1 MNRPEGAY
9 LYTWQGAIASDAR
22 ITRNRIAVALLL
34 ARHARYS
41 DRSRPVYPSNITVGR
56 EAGIARQTVSRHVRW
71 LRANGYLHRV
81 EWADYPDLVSDRR
94 VQAYLLTLPE
104 AAGRTPACVTLALH

>member
-1 MNRPEGAY
+1 MSDRPEGAY
-9 LYTWQGAIASDAR
+9 LYAWQDAVASDAR

-34 ARHARYS
+34 ARRASYS
-41 DRSRPVYPSNITVGR
+41 DRTRPVYPSNITVGR
-56 EAGIARQTVSRHVRW
+56 EAGIARGTVNRHVKW

-94 VQAYLLTLPE
+94 VEAYLLTLP
-104 AAGRTPACVTLALH
+104 ATAGRTATCVTLA

>member
-9 LYTWQGAIASDAR
+9 LYAWQDAIASDAR

-34 ARHARYS
+34 ARRARYS
-41 DRSRPVYPSNITVGR
+41 DRTRPVYPSNITVGH
-56 EAGIARQTVSRHVRW
+56 EAGVTRQTVSRHVRW
-71 LRANGYLHRV
+71 LRENGYLHRV
-81 EWADYPDLVSDRR
+81 EWANYPDLVSDRR

-104 AAGRTPACVTLALH
+104 AAGRTATCVTLALH